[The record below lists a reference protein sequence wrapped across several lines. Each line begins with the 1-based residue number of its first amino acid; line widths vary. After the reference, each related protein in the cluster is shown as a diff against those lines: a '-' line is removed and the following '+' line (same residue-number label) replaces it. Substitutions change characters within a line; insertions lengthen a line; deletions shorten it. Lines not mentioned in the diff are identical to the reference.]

1 MNRPTS
7 AREALI
13 VEALGDVALLLD
25 RVDSLT
31 SSMEVG
37 RLALANANAELAE
50 RLKAFELAMS
60 SVAQQAKVKAVEH
73 IVRRTS
79 EATRLSIEVQT
90 RAMSEAARQVF
101 TAQFDSTLAR
111 LTASVQQLI
120 QRVDRPWELW
130 LTHVATAIAPAVLTW
145 VVASSLAFR

>member
-1 MNRPTS
+1 MNRPTT

-25 RVDSLT
+25 RIDSLT
-31 SSMEVG
+31 SSMEAG

-50 RLKAFELAMS
+50 RLKGFELAMS

-90 RAMSEAARQVF
+90 RAMNEAARQAF

-111 LTASVQQLI
+111 LTTSVQQLI

-130 LTHVATAIAPAVLTW
+130 LTHIATAIASAVLTW
-145 VVASSLAFR
+145 FVASSLAFR